1 LREQRRRFE
10 AEMKLFDLQQEREK
24 QELEQMA
31 EDLTRLHMTA
41 GHQSEPTTPPEYRDQ
56 VFPSALSRPNRF
68 STSSLTSPLGVGNR
82 TFRSG
87 SQLASPPSDLVQSP
101 QHQVTANKLPS
112 KSVPGSRRGSNDKDK
127 VYVPESTITNPRA
140 KAVYVHKSQDVSPHF
155 RFLASHMTDGLSE
168 AAMCLSIHPFKAIR
182 SPEHSSHRLAFSVKT
197 ET

>member
-1 LREQRRRFE
+1 MREQRRRFE

-41 GHQSEPTTPPEYRDQ
+41 GHQSEPTTPPEYRDH
-56 VFPSALSRPNRF
+56 VFPSVLSRPNRF
-68 STSSLTSPLGVGNR
+68 STSSLTSPLGLSNR
-82 TFRSG
+82 AFRSG

-127 VYVPESTITNPRA
+127 VYVPETTITNPRA
-140 KAVYVHKSQDVSPHF
+140 NAAYVYSLKMSPHF
-155 RFLASHMTDGLSE
+155 DFVASHMTPGWSE
-168 AAMCLSIHPFKAIR
+168 AAMCLVFIRLKQYGHPNFPIIDLHPA
-182 SPEHSSHRLAFSVKT
+182 S
-197 ET
+197 